1 MAEGVSG
8 NIQNLPA
15 MLAQVDDISL
25 ADFDVYAGNPC
36 PVFGRTDDAAAGRSL
51 ESEIAT
57 HMITVMMGV
66 EDMGQ
71 SPALLRQGVEHWLRD
86 RRVHGGRFAGLG
98 RMQQKD
104 VIVLKDRDLHGLSLA
119 SWRIALDGEPLFALA
134 GLWEWWKD
142 PAGAA
147 IETYTIVTT
156 AANAQ
161 LAPIHD
167 RMPVVLPA
175 DRHAA
180 WLDVARPAD
189 DLLAP
194 LADGRLRLSSGG

>member
-1 MAEGVSG
+1 M
-8 NIQNLPA
+8 
-15 MLAQVDDISL
+15 
-25 ADFDVYAGNPC
+25 C
-36 PVFGRTDDAAAGRSL
+36 GRYDLSD
-51 ESEIAT
+51 
-57 HMITVMMGV
+57 
-66 EDMGQ
+66 
-71 SPALLRQGVEHWLRD
+71 SPAAIRAVFSVPQVPEFAPNADLRPTQTAPVVRIDRHGARECVLLRWGLVPSWAKELKFGSRCINARAETAATQPAFRAAFRS
-86 RRVHGGRFAGLG
+86 RRCLVPVNAFYEWSGPAGQ
-98 RMQQKD
+98 RT
-104 VIVLKDRDLHGLSLA
+104 R
-119 SWRIALDGEPLFALA
+119 WRIALDGEPLFALA

-167 RMPVVLPA
+167 RMPVLLPA